1 MGRPVTTRTSSRLF
15 RDALDEPVHVAF
27 DRLREMRPR
36 DLMIRFVF
44 GFVVSVIA
52 GGVTLAVGDRAGGLF
67 LAFPAIL
74 PASLTLIAEKEG
86 DSQAEVDAGGALLG
100 AFALVAFAVVSWQAL
115 GRVPLV
121 PAELAAAAAWL
132 AVSVGAY
139 FAIRRAMRRRAPND
153 G

>member
-1 MGRPVTTRTSSRLF
+1 MDRPVTTRTSSRLF

-27 DRLREMRPR
+27 ARLREMRPR
-36 DLMIRFVF
+36 DLMIRFAF

-52 GGVTLAVGDRAGGLF
+52 GVVTLAVGDRAGGLF

-100 AFALVAFAVVSWQAL
+100 AFALVAQAL

-139 FAIRRAMRRRAPND
+139 FAIRRAMRRRSRND

>member
-1 MGRPVTTRTSSRLF
+1 VSTRKAGRLF
-15 RDALDEPVHVAF
+15 RDALDEPVHVGFA
-27 DRLREMRPR
+27 RLREMRPR
-36 DLMIRFVF
+36 DLMIRFGF
-44 GFVVSVIA
+44 GFAVSVIA

-86 DSQAEVDAGGALLG
+86 DSQAEVDAGGALVG

-121 PAELAAAAAWL
+121 PAEAAATAAWL

-139 FAIRRAMRRRAPND
+139 FAIRRAMRRRFPND